1 MDHHS
6 GTRWQI
12 SLHLW
17 AKLSAG
23 SSCRRLFRLGLSSS
37 GLHYLSETKCIH
49 FTTSWFYWLKKY
61 VDTRVSQPNMF
72 FKKKIFPTHSRGIWG
87 LFGRTPKE
95 FLIWTSFKGC
105 TWPSKI
111 WPTSS
116 KKTKVA
122 AVAEWQWREVSL
134 TFNIDIVSFRPH
146 HLFAWWWGALPPG
159 YLDLCT
165 KCYQV
170 TSRQGNSLGRGPL
183 TPWPT
188 LVSQTTLVF
197 TCHCSSPPNGF
208 DAHHTGMSIGKAPR
222 PY

>member
-1 MDHHS
+1 
-6 GTRWQI
+6 
-12 SLHLW
+12 
-17 AKLSAG
+17 
-23 SSCRRLFRLGLSSS
+23 
-37 GLHYLSETKCIH
+37 
-49 FTTSWFYWLKKY
+49 
-61 VDTRVSQPNMF
+61 MF
-72 FKKKIFPTHSRGIWG
+72 FLKKIFPTHSRGIWG
-87 LFGRTPKE
+87 LFGRTPKG

-122 AVAEWQWREVSL
+122 AVAEWQWRKVSL

-188 LVSQTTLVF
+188 LVSQQGSLFFLISIYPYLENT
-197 TCHCSSPPNGF
+197 PNLRRYYKKLGPF
-208 DAHHTGMSIGKAPR
+208 YKKLRCDKFGN
-222 PY
+222 